1 MSDFGRCFLP
11 GPTDVRPEIYA
22 ATARTMF
29 FHRGPQMLALL
40 KEIQPALQEM
50 FGTTRPV
57 FTAASSA
64 TGMME
69 TAIRNGVHDRVAV
82 VTGGFFGEMFARVA
96 EACGKEVVRIGVP
109 YGQAITPEQLDQMLD
124 GPEVDAI
131 AMVHS
136 ESGTGALADLAALG
150 PVIRKRKDLVW
161 MVDAVTAAGAT
172 ELQAEA
178 WGVDFMFTGSQKA
191 LALPPG
197 LALGVA
203 SERFVARAREVEGRG
218 YYFYVLTFVEEAETG
233 LFAHTVPIPL
243 YVALQQQVRDIAAT
257 GGWAA
262 RWARHAEMLAA
273 LEAWVEGRPKMSLLA
288 PPGRRSPAIS
298 AIRVGEEV
306 DPLALVKE
314 LFGRGYQVG
323 TGLGSLSKEIFRIG
337 HMGDLTPDH
346 LRALLAEVDSLLPV
360 HA

>member
-1 MSDFGRCFLP
+1 MTEFGRCFLP
-11 GPTDVRPEIYA
+11 GPTDVRAEIYA

-29 FHRGPQMLALL
+29 FHRGPEMLALL
-40 KEIQPALQEM
+40 KAIQPSLQEM
-50 FGTTRPV
+50 FGTARPV
-57 FTAASSA
+57 FTAAASA

-69 TAIRNGVHDRVAV
+69 AAIRNGVHDRVAV
-82 VTGGFFGEMFARVA
+82 VTGGYFGEMFARVA

-109 YGQAITPEQLDQMLD
+109 YGQAITPDQLDQMLD
-124 GPEVDAI
+124 GPAVDAV

-150 PVIRKRKDLVW
+150 PVVKKRKDLVL

-172 ELQAEA
+172 ALQFDT
-178 WGVDFMFTGSQKA
+178 WGIDFMFTGSQKA

-203 SERFVARAREVEGRG
+203 SEAFAARAREVEGRG
-218 YYFYVLTFVEEAETG
+218 YYFDILTFIEEAETG

-243 YVALQQQVRDIAAT
+243 YAALKQQLDDIAAS
-257 GGWAA
+257 GGWQA
-262 RWARHAEMLAA
+262 RWDRHAAMLAA
-273 LEAWVEGRPKMSLLA
+273 LEEWVEGYPRMSLLA
-288 PPGRRSPAIS
+288 PAGSRSPAIS
-298 AIRVGEEV
+298 AIKVGEEV
-306 DPLALVKE
+306 DPLVLVKD
-314 LFGRGYQVG
+314 LLARGYQVG
-323 TGLGSLSKEIFRIG
+323 TGLGSLSKQVFRIG